1 MKKNQLLFTIL
12 TLLTLLTLILLP
24 ACSAMTPETPA
35 PAVEGASQIEP
46 VADSSIIAEGRLV
59 PKDSVN
65 LSFVVSGQVDEVLVK
80 EGDLVKA
87 GDVLAR
93 LGNRETLE
101 AVIASAE
108 MDLLSAQQ
116 AYDNLFD
123 EQRLEEARNQALN
136 ALNVARQAVDDTEK
150 HYNSLAGTA
159 DDADIDIAK
168 SQLIFAE
175 NDLDDKKDKYKR
187 YDNLP
192 EDNLARARYRV
203 VLAESQKKYDEALRK
218 YNSLVGTVNEFDRN
232 QAKTDWDIAL
242 KQLEL
247 AQKTYDDLL
256 KGPDQKDVDAAESR
270 ISSAKARLASAQ
282 ADLKNLELHTPID
295 GQVIELN
302 LKEGEQIA
310 AATPLVL
317 VADTSE
323 WFVETDNLT
332 EIDVVSVEPGQ
343 TAMLVPDAIP
353 DLQMEGQVEAIKDVF
368 EEKRGEITYTTRILV
383 KNPDPRLRWGMTVV
397 STFER

>member
-1 MKKNQLLFTIL
+1 MW
-12 TLLTLLTLILLP
+12 
-24 ACSAMTPETPA
+24 M
-35 PAVEGASQIEP
+35 
-46 VADSSIIAEGRLV
+46 
-59 PKDSVN
+59 
-65 LSFVVSGQVDEVLVK
+65 
-80 EGDLVKA
+80 
-87 GDVLAR
+87 
-93 LGNRETLE
+93 
-101 AVIASAE
+101 
-108 MDLLSAQQ
+108 
-116 AYDNLFD
+116 
-123 EQRLEEARNQALN
+123 
-136 ALNVARQAVDDTEK
+136 
-150 HYNSLAGTA
+150 
-159 DDADIDIAK
+159 
-168 SQLIFAE
+168 
-175 NDLDDKKDKYKR
+175 
-187 YDNLP
+187 
-192 EDNLARARYRV
+192 
-203 VLAESQKKYDEALRK
+203 
-218 YNSLVGTVNEFDRN
+218 
-232 QAKTDWDIAL
+232 
-242 KQLEL
+242 
-247 AQKTYDDLL
+247 
-256 KGPDQKDVDAAESR
+256 AESR